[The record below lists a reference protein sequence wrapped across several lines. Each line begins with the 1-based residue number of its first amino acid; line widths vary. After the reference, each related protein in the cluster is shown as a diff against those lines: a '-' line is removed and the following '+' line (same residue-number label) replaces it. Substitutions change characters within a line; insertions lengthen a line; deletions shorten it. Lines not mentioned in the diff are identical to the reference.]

1 MTQDELFF
9 STLQGLVGGR
19 VYPDIGKE
27 GTAVPYITYQ
37 DIGGEAVNFMDGAA
51 PSKANARVQV
61 NVWATTRA
69 QAKSIARQVETAL
82 RAVPAL
88 QTLVI
93 GAPATT
99 YDPDAKYY
107 GTIQD
112 FSVWTDVSP

>member
-9 STLQGLVGGR
+9 SALQGLVGGR

-27 GTAVPYITYQ
+27 GTALPYITYQ
-37 DIGGEAVNFMDGAA
+37 DIGGDAVNFIDGAV

-61 NVWATTRA
+61 NVWAKTRA
-69 QAKSIARQVETAL
+69 EAKDLARRVEYAL

-99 YDPDAKYY
+99 HDPGTKYY

-112 FSVWTDVSP
+112 FSVWTDV

>member
-9 STLQGLVGGR
+9 TALRGLVNDR

-27 GTAVPYITYQ
+27 GTDLPYITYQ
-37 DIGGEAVNFMDGAA
+37 DIGGEPVNFIDGAA

-61 NVWATTRA
+61 NVWAKTRA
-69 QAKSIARQVETAL
+69 EAKDLARRVEHAL

-93 GAPATT
+93 GAPVTT
-99 YDPDAKYY
+99 YDPETKYR

-112 FSVWTDVSP
+112 FSVWTDV